1 MTIID
6 KIIEVNKYNR
16 PCKYSKPITICIHYT
31 GQAKTGAD
39 RLAQRRRNRKKQQIP
54 YGKIQHRRLIQYG
67 KNNHRHRN
75 SRHGA

>member
-16 PCKYSKPITICIHYT
+16 PCKYSKPVTICIHYT

-39 RLAQRRRNRKKQQIP
+39 RLAQRRRNRK
-54 YGKIQHRRLIQYG
+54 
-67 KNNHRHRN
+67 N
-75 SRHGA
+75 SRYLMAKYNIGVNTIW